1 LSIIFDAMDQQKC
14 RMPHIQGNP
23 SWAKSED
30 RISSQI
36 GSFIVHGHGTYG
48 VFWDETMPKDAN
60 FWASCLLEVIKD
72 VKETSYK
79 DKDLPEV
86 LYLQSDNAS
95 DNKNQCILGLCE
107 LLRDLKVFRKIKYS
121 WLPVGHTHED
131 VDASFGALS
140 RKLRFNYSSKD
151 GGENSSTHGDTL
163 TLKALF
169 RHWKEGWPSLK
180 KVLYVKAS
188 LSPLLCLSACVF
200 PSLLRKYRKVQYS
213 CRDVWT

>member
-1 LSIIFDAMDQQKC
+1 MSIIFDAMDQQKC

-23 SWAKSED
+23 SWAKSDD
-30 RISSQI
+30 RLSSQI

-72 VKETSYK
+72 VKAEFYQ

-95 DNKNQCILGLCE
+95 DNKNQCIIGLCE
-107 LLRDLKVFRKIKYS
+107 LLRDFKVFRKVKYS

-151 GGENSSTHGDTL
+151 GGAGSTHGDTL

-169 RHWKEGWPSLK
+169 KHWKEGWHSLK

-188 LSPLLCLSACVF
+188 LVLYCM
-200 PSLLRKYRKVQYS
+200 
-213 CRDVWT
+213 